1 MGRLEYDDDNDD
13 NDERG
18 ESEPRGRKR
27 RRRFDPEADRDEHRQ
42 KRSGK
47 RFHRRKTHK
56 DESWPGDDPRG
67 PSKRR

>member
-1 MGRLEYDDDNDD
+1 MGRFEYDDEENG
-13 NDERG
+13 R
-18 ESEPRGRKR
+18 SEHRDGKR
-27 RRRFDPEADRDEHRQ
+27 RRRFKQEEGRNDNRQ

-56 DESWPGDDPRG
+56 DESWPDDEPRG

>member
-1 MGRLEYDDDNDD
+1 MGRLEYDDEE
-13 NDERG
+13 DERG
-18 ESEPRGRKR
+18 ESEHRGRKR
-27 RRRFDPEADRDEHRQ
+27 RRRFEEEEDRDGRRE

-56 DESWPGDDPRG
+56 DENWPGDEPRG